1 MHEFHSTV
9 NIDEVDT
16 KEQINQSLPNHI
28 EDRLEENEEQ
38 NHVSSSSKSDYD

>member
-1 MHEFHSTV
+1 MHKFHSTG

-16 KEQINQSLPNHI
+16 EEQINQGLPNHI

-38 NHVSSSSKSDYD
+38 NNVSSSSKSDYD